1 MKKKKLHKGKIDI
14 LGIEDPS
21 NCYFEKGLLEITYK
35 FKSQSIFTARLFSS
49 VILIWNN
56 LTV

>member
-1 MKKKKLHKGKIDI
+1 MLMKKKKKLHKGKIDI

-35 FKSQSIFTARLFSS
+35 FESQSMFTARFIFLCDS
-49 VILIWNN
+49 N
-56 LTV
+56 LE